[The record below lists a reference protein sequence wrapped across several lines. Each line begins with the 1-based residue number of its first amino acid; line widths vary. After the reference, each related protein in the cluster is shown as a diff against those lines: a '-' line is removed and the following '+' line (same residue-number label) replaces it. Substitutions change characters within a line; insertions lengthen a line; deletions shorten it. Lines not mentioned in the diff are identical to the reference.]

1 MQGNNKVLTT
11 VAKIAA
17 ATLALSSVPALAQD
31 AMGPQKREATYTVA
45 LNQDAFFGFNP
56 SFSGAVPVSETTDFT
71 FYGIFWTRPSF
82 NLAGTGFTDIGG
94 GLWTEFGVGV
104 NFNLMD
110 GALKVKPQIGITNG
124 SLLSGGAQVAGAT
137 VGARFADGI
146 VPSLTVNYSD
156 DKFESELYAGYYA
169 ALRQRNDAA
178 ALDFLHIWVNGGY
191 KFSSL
196 VSAGLHY
203 ELLSKTRDTYPGGGA
218 AAVYEW
224 VGPYVQ
230 FTLPKGMFARF
241 TGGADTRSSNGRGD
255 FYKMSV
261 GMSF

>member
-1 MQGNNKVLTT
+1 MQTIKNINSALIKF
-11 VAKIAA
+11 AFAA
-17 ATLALSSVPALAQD
+17 LALSSVPVLAQD
-31 AMGPQKREATYTVA
+31 AYGPQKREATYTVA
-45 LNQDAFFGFNP
+45 LNQDAFFGFAP
-56 SFSGAVPVSETTDFT
+56 SFSGAIPVSETTDFT

-82 NLAGTGFTDIGG
+82 NLVGG
-94 GLWTEFGVGV
+94 NNGDGLWTEFGVGV

-110 GALKVKPQIGITNG
+110 GNLKVKPQIGLTNG
-124 SLLSGGAQVAGAT
+124 SLLSGGAQGAGGPE
-137 VGARFADGI
+137 GARFADGV

-156 DKFESELYAGYYA
+156 DKFEGELYAGYYA
-169 ALRQRNDAA
+169 ALRQRNDPA

-196 VSAGLHY
+196 VSAGVHY
-203 ELLSKTRDTYPGGGA
+203 ELLSNTRNTYPGGGA

-241 TGGADTRSSNGRGD
+241 TAGPDTRSNNGRGD
-255 FYKMSV
+255 FYKMTA

>member
-1 MQGNNKVLTT
+1 MINIENKTSKIIKLAIAS
-11 VAKIAA
+11 VAFAA
-17 ATLALSSVPALAQD
+17 VPALAQD

-45 LNQDAFFGFNP
+45 LNQDSFFGFAP
-56 SFSGAVPVSETTDFT
+56 SFNGAIPVNETTDFT

-82 NLAGTGFTDIGG
+82 NLVGG
-94 GLWTEFGVGV
+94 NNGDGLWTEFGVGA
-104 NFNLMD
+104 NFHLMD
-110 GALKVKPQIGITNG
+110 GALKVKPQIGLTNG
-124 SLLSGGAQVAGAT
+124 SLLSGGAQGAGGPE
-137 VGARFADGI
+137 GARFADGI

-156 DKFESELYAGYYA
+156 DKFEGELYAGYYA

-178 ALDFLHIWVNGGY
+178 ALDFLHLWVNAGY

-196 VSAGLHY
+196 VSAGVHY
-203 ELLSKTRDTYPGGGA
+203 ELLSNTRTTYPGGQA

-241 TGGADTRSSNGRGD
+241 TAGPDTRKNNGRGD

>member
-1 MQGNNKVLTT
+1 MQGKNNSIITI
-11 VAKIAA
+11 AKIAMVSF
-17 ATLALSSVPALAQD
+17 TLSSVPALSQD
-31 AMGPQKREATYTVA
+31 AYGPQKRDATYTVS
-45 LNQDAFFGFNP
+45 LNQDSFFGFAP
-56 SFSGAVPVSETTDFT
+56 SFSGAIPVNETTDFT

-82 NLAGTGFTDIGG
+82 NLAGGNNGD
-94 GLWTEFGVGV
+94 GLWTEFGVGA

-110 GALKVKPQIGITNG
+110 GKLKVKPQVGLTNG
-124 SLLSGGAQVAGAT
+124 SLLSGGAQGAGGT
-137 VGARFADGI
+137 EGARFADGI
-146 VPSLTVNYSD
+146 VPSLTVNYAD
-156 DKFESELYAGYYA
+156 DKIEGELYAGYYA
-169 ALRQRNDAA
+169 ALRQRNDDA
-178 ALDFLHIWVNGGY
+178 ALDFLHLWVNAGY

-196 VSAGLHY
+196 VSAGVHY
-203 ELLSKTRDTYPGGGA
+203 ELLSNTRNTYPGGGA

-241 TGGADTRSSNGRGD
+241 TAGPDTRKNNGRGD

>member
-1 MQGNNKVLTT
+1 MQIIQNSVKKFVGL
-11 VAKIAA
+11 ACAA
-17 ATLALSSVPALAQD
+17 SALSSVPSLAQE
-31 AMGPQKREATYTVA
+31 AYGPQKREASYTVT
-45 LNQDAFFGFNP
+45 LNQDSFFGFAP
-56 SFSGAVPVSETTDFT
+56 SFAGAIPVSETADFT

-82 NLAGTGFTDIGG
+82 NLVGG
-94 GLWTEFGVGV
+94 NNGDGLWTEFGVGM

-110 GALKVKPQIGITNG
+110 GDLKVKPQIGLTNG
-124 SLLSGGAQVAGAT
+124 SLLSGGAQGAGGPE
-137 VGARFADGI
+137 GARFADGI
-146 VPSLTVNYSD
+146 VPSLTVNYSG
-156 DKFESELYAGYYA
+156 DKFEGELYAGYYA

-178 ALDFLHIWVNGGY
+178 ALDYLHIWVNGGY

-203 ELLSKTRDTYPGGGA
+203 ELLSNTRNTYPGGSA

-241 TGGADTRSSNGRGD
+241 TAGPDTRSSNGSGD
-255 FYKMSV
+255 FYKMSA
-261 GMSF
+261 GITF